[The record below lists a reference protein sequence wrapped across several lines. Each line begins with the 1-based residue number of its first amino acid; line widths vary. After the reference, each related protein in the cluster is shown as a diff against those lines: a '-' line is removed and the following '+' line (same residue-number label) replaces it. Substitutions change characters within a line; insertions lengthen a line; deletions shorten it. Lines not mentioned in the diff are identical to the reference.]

1 MYSRYESGRRR
12 SSSMFA
18 APSGYAST
26 FVGASFARF
35 NPSEWESLRRQRMA
49 DSRVFGDF
57 DAPPLFA
64 LQRRNSRE
72 DERRTANSPRSKEAC
87 ELLGNRMRPTPGK
100 AMSHP
105 VLDASASATV
115 GASASASASASSSAA
130 GGGSSLQF
138 ERRPRSD
145 SLSMLASSVTALDVA
160 GSVGN
165 NPLAML
171 ASLGALGAAAPPPL
185 AAASSSASAG
195 SAAAASP
202 ASPSPPATGGSSAAK
217 QGKQVTVT
225 TARSAALAAGGA
237 ASGESEDE
245 AYRRFEQLKNFK
257 GRRGRTRSS
266 SLSLIGKDAPA
277 AAPALPGGIE
287 VES

>member
-1 MYSRYESGRRR
+1 
-12 SSSMFA
+12 MFA

-49 DSRVFGDF
+49 DSRIFGDF

-87 ELLGNRMRPTPGK
+87 ELLGNHMRPTPGK

-105 VLDASASATV
+105 MLDT
-115 GASASASASASSSAA
+115 SASASVGVSASASTSSSAA

-138 ERRPRSD
+138 KRRPRSD

-171 ASLGALGAAAPPPL
+171 ASLGALGAAAPLPL
-185 AAASSSASAG
+185 AAASS
-195 SAAAASP
+195 
-202 ASPSPPATGGSSAAK
+202 
-217 QGKQVTVT
+217 
-225 TARSAALAAGGA
+225 A
-237 ASGESEDE
+237 ASGVCSLCSVTFFANRDHN
-245 AYRRFEQLKNFK
+245 L
-257 GRRGRTRSS
+257 TRS
-266 SLSLIGKDAPA
+266 P
-277 AAPALPGGIE
+277 
-287 VES
+287 